1 MNQSENLLDEKTL
14 TKLIELITQKTG
26 IIPRDSHRSGI
37 KNYVEKRMKELEEV
51 SNSSNISPE
60 TFLSLI
66 EVNPVEMALLINSST
81 VNETYFFREEA
92 QFDVLEQKVFP
103 DLKAKNPVTI
113 PITPIRIWS
122 AACSTGEE
130 IYSILLLAESL
141 GIKTECT
148 ASDINTTVLEKCKSG
163 FYRKNAMRSVDG
175 AKYQKLLEQYKTGTG
190 EFQLSEKLRSSII
203 TKHINLS
210 DLTDF
215 PKNQNIIFI
224 RNVFIYFCNEMKKQI
239 LTKIAEES
247 LAPGGYIF
255 VSMNEVAV
263 LDSLMIPDCLEQIH
277 DGKVFYFHKKVGK

>member
-26 IIPRDSHRSGI
+26 IIPRDSHQSGI

-51 SNSSNISPE
+51 SNSSKISPE

-103 DLKAKNPVTI
+103 DLKAKNPITI

-163 FYRKNAMRSVDG
+163 FYRKNAIRSVDG
-175 AKYQKLLEQYKTGTG
+175 AKYLKLLEQYKTGTG

-224 RNVFIYFCNEMKKQI
+224 RNVFIYFSNEMKKQI

>member
-26 IIPRDSHRSGI
+26 IIPRDSHRSCI

-51 SNSSNISPE
+51 SNSNKISPE

-103 DLKAKNPVTI
+103 DLKAKNPITI

-163 FYRKNAMRSVDG
+163 FYRKNAIRSVDG

-224 RNVFIYFCNEMKKQI
+224 RNVFIYFSNEMKKQI

>member
-1 MNQSENLLDEKTL
+1 MNQSEQLLDEKTF

-26 IIPRDSHRSGI
+26 IIPRDSHKSGI
-37 KNYVEKRMKELEEV
+37 RNYVEKRMKELEEF
-51 SNSSNISPE
+51 SISKKISPE

-92 QFDVLEQKVFP
+92 QFEVLEQKVLP
-103 DLKAKNPVTI
+103 ELKAKTPITI
-113 PITPIRIWS
+113 PKTPIKIWS

-141 GIKTECT
+141 GINTECT
-148 ASDINTTVLEKCKSG
+148 ASDINTMVLEKCRNGLYK
-163 FYRKNAMRSVDG
+163 KNATRSVDG
-175 AKYQKLLEQYKTGTG
+175 AKYHKLLEQYKTETG
-190 EFQLSEKLRSSII
+190 EFQLTEKLCSSIN
-203 TKHINLS
+203 TMYINLS

-224 RNVFIYFCNEMKKQI
+224 RNVFIYFSNEMKKQI

-247 LAPGGYIF
+247 LAPGGYLF

-263 LDSLMIPDCLEQIH
+263 LDSLMIPKCLEQIV
-277 DGKVFYFHKKVGK
+277 DGKVFYFHKKVDK

>member
-1 MNQSENLLDEKTL
+1 MNQSEYLLDEKTF

-26 IIPRDSHRSGI
+26 IIPRDSHKSGI
-37 KNYVEKRMKELEEV
+37 RNYVEKRMKELEEV
-51 SNSSNISPE
+51 SNSKQISPE

-92 QFDVLEQKVFP
+92 QFEVLEQKVLP
-103 DLKAKNPVTI
+103 ELKSKTPITI
-113 PITPIRIWS
+113 PITPIKIWS

-148 ASDINTTVLEKCKSG
+148 ASDINTMVLEKCNNGVYK
-163 FYRKNAMRSVDG
+163 KNAIRSVDG
-175 AKYQKLLEQYKTGTG
+175 AKYHKLLEPYKTEAG
-190 EFQLSEKLRSSII
+190 EFQLTEKLCSSIN
-203 TKHINLS
+203 TRHINLS

-224 RNVFIYFCNEMKKQI
+224 RNVFIYFSNEMKKQI

-247 LAPGGYIF
+247 LAPGGYLF

-263 LDSLMIPDCLEQIH
+263 LDSLMIPKCLEQIV
-277 DGKVFYFHKKVGK
+277 DGKVFYFHKKVDK

>member
-51 SNSSNISPE
+51 SNSSKISPE

-103 DLKAKNPVTI
+103 DLKAKNPITI

-163 FYRKNAMRSVDG
+163 FYRKNAIRSADG

-224 RNVFIYFCNEMKKQI
+224 RNVFIYFSNEMKKQI